1 MGTVYNTSPFRSL
14 CLSVS
19 LLPAASASA
28 PRFGRVCSQI
38 RMRLLPD
45 SQIRIGQ
52 EWGGLGVRG
61 GRLKSKTEVGREAT
75 APLKG
80 REFKIGISKVSGS
93 VLAAEICTGPH
104 NRLLRRQH
112 CSSLCSQSEGHEH
125 VANMISALG
134 HNFVEF
140 SARAWPHQPSPPPHF
155 ASKVSYSASPQASAK
170 CPRGAPFSDAA
181 FAMLF
186 GSKPRRD
193 FFLYF
198 GY

>member
-1 MGTVYNTSPFRSL
+1 MSTVHYTPPFRSL
-14 CLSVS
+14 CLSAS

-45 SQIRIGQ
+45 SLTRIGQ
-52 EWGGLGVRG
+52 GRGDLGVRG
-61 GRLKSKTEVGREAT
+61 GCLNSKTEVGREAT

-80 REFKIGISKVSGS
+80 RVFKIGISKVSGS

-140 SARAWPHQPSPPPHF
+140 SARAWPPQPSPPSLCEQSELQCF
-155 ASKVSYSASPQASAK
+155 ASGLRQMPAR
-170 CPRGAPFSDAA
+170 CPF
-181 FAMLF
+181 
-186 GSKPRRD
+186 
-193 FFLYF
+193 
-198 GY
+198 